1 MVPTKIKTSKLL
13 YPLYYSQ
20 GEIAFT
26 GLRGAFYPAVS
37 LNRGVAVTLQPGLP
51 PPPELLMQQLTI
63 D

>member
-1 MVPTKIKTSKLL
+1 M
-13 YPLYYSQ
+13 YYSQ